1 MDKEILNKLVNR
13 KEVVK
18 KKIGATKQVVYIV
31 EGIRFDNLKEALDY
45 ASK

>member
-1 MDKEILNKLVNR
+1 MDKSIFSKLINR
-13 KEVVK
+13 KDVVK
-18 KKIGATKQVVYIV
+18 KTIGANKQVVYIV